1 MNNKNRLYG
10 LFFPPLYPGCA
21 LLGYNLHATKCT
33 HLQYTAWWI
42 LTDLTQVTINP
53 DPDPAHFHR
62 GRVPLLLSLRLPPWG
77 HHSSD
82 FFPRV
87 SLIQNFTW
95 RDHTV
100 GGLLRLA
107 SFAPSGCVWDS
118 SVFLY
123 GNGGVVPFTVHCVGC
138 YTVCF
143 FIYQAV
149 YICAVCSLGLVKMAG
164 VKIFCGNAFIHI
176 LFTKVIE

>member
-1 MNNKNRLYG
+1 M
-10 LFFPPLYPGCA
+10 
-21 LLGYNLHATKCT
+21 
-33 HLQYTAWWI
+33 
-42 LTDLTQVTINP
+42 
-53 DPDPAHFHR
+53 
-62 GRVPLLLSLRLPPWG
+62 
-77 HHSSD
+77 
-82 FFPRV
+82 
-87 SLIQNFTW
+87 
-95 RDHTV
+95 
-100 GGLLRLA
+100 
-107 SFAPSGCVWDS
+107 
-118 SVFLY
+118 FLY